1 VSTIERLKPN
11 EPRGVGGHK
20 SPQLALR
27 VAILGSFA
35 LVMFAIIFF
44 RLWYLQVLT
53 GEQYV
58 QQAKVNDQRELPI
71 PAPRGEILD
80 RSGRTIVTSRV
91 TNAVQIIPS
100 SLPTAVRSQAAEY
113 QEALGA
119 AQSQYTKAG
128 EQLKDYE
135 AQLHGRHLTHG
146 ERTELHVLRR
156 RAAHIRSVAIPPLPH
171 SATNVRKLFDRLAP
185 VIGLSP
191 RLIDERVIAGI
202 TQLPYAPV
210 TIKTS
215 AGRDALTVLAE
226 HKNEFPGVEQRPV
239 SIRYYPY
246 RELAAQA
253 LGHVGQVGK
262 EQLKLKAFRGVQQG
276 TVVGQEGLE
285 YYYDRYL
292 RGVPGAEYVQ
302 VNAAGEAEPT
312 SVHPTEPAAGHS
324 LKLSLDLGLEQEGE
338 KALREGIE
346 RAQAA
351 GKPANAGAYMAMDPR
366 NGQILATGSYP
377 SFNPNVFAKPLTTK
391 QYEALIGG
399 ESRLT
404 DRAVDGEYPTG
415 STFKPITAMAA
426 LEAGVITPGEGLG
439 AGKCITV
446 GLEQF
451 CNAGHAEYGAV
462 GLVQALKVSSDTYF
476 FEVGERA
483 NSHGNIIQ
491 EMARRLGV
499 GRPSEIDLPEEF
511 PGVVPDR
518 QWLARRNREEVRCR
532 RERHVSTCGLLA
544 EPGAPWTV
552 GYNMQLAVGQ
562 GDLLTD
568 PLQMSVAY
576 STLANAFTHRG
587 YGTVVRPHL
596 GLEIDDSKGGLV
608 HELSSPS
615 LGHVRLNYANLAL
628 VMEGIHDAAS
638 QPGGTS
644 ADVWAGWN
652 QALHPVYGKT
662 GTAQHEGKEDQS
674 WYMCYVADSQGAH
687 PIVIA
692 VTVEQ
697 GGFGAETAAPIAR
710 LIAAKWFNQPE
721 KFIVGS
727 SKTQ

>member
-1 VSTIERLKPN
+1 LSTIERLKPS
-11 EPRGVGGHK
+11 EPRGVGGPQ

-27 VAILGSFA
+27 VAILGSLA

-58 QQAKVNDQRELPI
+58 QQAQVNDRRELPI

-80 RSGRTIVTSRV
+80 RSGRTIVTSSV

-100 SLPTAVRSQAAEY
+100 SLPIAVRKQAVEY
-113 QEALGA
+113 QEALAEAQAEYVA
-119 AQSQYTKAG
+119 AGKR
-128 EQLKDYE
+128 LKSYE
-135 AQLHGRHLTHG
+135 AQLHGHHTPG
-146 ERTELHVLRR
+146 ERIELRMLRR
-156 RAAHIRSVAIPPLPH
+156 HAAHIRFVAIPPLPR
-171 SATNVRKLFDRLAP
+171 SAKSVRRLLDRLAP

-226 HKNEFPGVEQRPV
+226 RKNEFPGVEQQQV
-239 SIRYYPY
+239 AIRRYLYG
-246 RELAAQA
+246 ELAAQV
-253 LGHVGQVGK
+253 LGHVGEVSE
-262 EQLKLKAFRGVQQG
+262 EQLKLKAFRGVQLG

-292 RGVPGAEYVQ
+292 RGVPGARYVQ

-312 SVHPTEPAAGHS
+312 SATPTEPSAGHS
-324 LKLSLDLGLEQEGE
+324 IKLSLDLDLEQEGE

-377 SFNPNVFAKPLTTK
+377 SFNPNVFAKLLTSK

-404 DRAVDGEYPTG
+404 DRAVNGEYPTG
-415 STFKPITAMAA
+415 STFKPITAIAA
-426 LEAGVITPGEGLG
+426 LEAGVITPSEGLG

-446 GLEQF
+446 GSEQF

-491 EMARRLGV
+491 RMARRLGI

-511 PGVVPDR
+511 SGVVPDR
-518 QWLARRNREEVRCR
+518 QWLARRNREEVECR
-532 RERHVSTCGLLA
+532 HQRHVSTCGVLA
-544 EPGAPWTV
+544 
-552 GYNMQLAVGQ
+552 
-562 GDLLTD
+562 
-568 PLQMSVAY
+568 
-576 STLANAFTHRG
+576 
-587 YGTVVRPHL
+587 
-596 GLEIDDSKGGLV
+596 
-608 HELSSPS
+608 
-615 LGHVRLNYANLAL
+615 
-628 VMEGIHDAAS
+628 
-638 QPGGTS
+638 
-644 ADVWAGWN
+644 
-652 QALHPVYGKT
+652 
-662 GTAQHEGKEDQS
+662 
-674 WYMCYVADSQGAH
+674 
-687 PIVIA
+687 
-692 VTVEQ
+692 
-697 GGFGAETAAPIAR
+697 
-710 LIAAKWFNQPE
+710 
-721 KFIVGS
+721 
-727 SKTQ
+727 